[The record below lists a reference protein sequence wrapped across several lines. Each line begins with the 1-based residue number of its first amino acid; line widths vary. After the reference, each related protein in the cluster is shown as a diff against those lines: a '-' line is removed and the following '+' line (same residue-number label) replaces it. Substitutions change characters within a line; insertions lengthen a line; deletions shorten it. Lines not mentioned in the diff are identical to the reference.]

1 MRAIR
6 RVGHIVEHLGQGGI
20 PRVVLGVA
28 EGMAAQGVETHILM
42 LKERVEFPVDPA
54 LELRTLALDGLS
66 RGSWFGKPLRRLGRG
81 LLGPRRYAFLA
92 SPWFCRQ
99 LARELA
105 GEPFDALFFHGL
117 PVVWPL
123 HRWRGDNALFVLHN
137 IKSAQLR
144 ESSAALTRYQF
155 RAFAR
160 VLAAKRLI
168 AVSAGVKADLVA
180 HFVVAPGAVAVVD
193 NPFDTAAIRQRAQE
207 APHDCPPTGEF
218 LLFVGRLAAQKRVDL
233 LLRAH
238 ARAGLGMP
246 LLILGDGPLRDEHEA
261 LTRTLGL
268 DGQVRFLGFRDN
280 PYPYMA
286 RARALVMCSDFEGF
300 GNVLV
305 EALACGTR
313 VVASRVGVAEALLQG
328 ELAAGLVPPGDEA
341 ALAAKLGEV
350 AEGALVPGD
359 DTMLARFTPR
369 AVADAYL
376 RLASES

>member
-1 MRAIR
+1 
-6 RVGHIVEHLGQGGI
+6 
-20 PRVVLGVA
+20 
-28 EGMAAQGVETHILM
+28 
-42 LKERVEFPVDPA
+42 
-54 LELRTLALDGLS
+54 
-66 RGSWFGKPLRRLGRG
+66 
-81 LLGPRRYAFLA
+81 
-92 SPWFCRQ
+92 
-99 LARELA
+99 
-105 GEPFDALFFHGL
+105 
-117 PVVWPL
+117 
-123 HRWRGDNALFVLHN
+123 
-137 IKSAQLR
+137 
-144 ESSAALTRYQF
+144 
-155 RAFAR
+155 
-160 VLAAKRLI
+160 
-168 AVSAGVKADLVA
+168 
-180 HFVVAPGAVAVVD
+180 
-193 NPFDTAAIRQRAQE
+193 
-207 APHDCPPTGEF
+207 
-218 LLFVGRLAAQKRVDL
+218 
-233 LLRAH
+233 
-238 ARAGLGMP
+238 MP